1 MLNFAGHACL
11 VFLTSL
17 VPEHLKQCSKYTDI
31 PFVPARDYV
40 QLQKVMKVS
49 LKLAVRGNL

>member
-1 MLNFAGHACL
+1 MLNFAGCACL